1 MLRGDEVDYNN
12 VSRDIILDKQSLR
25 GTSWSCQFSPTIRYS

>member
-12 VSRDIILDKQSLR
+12 VSRDIILAEQSLE
-25 GTSWSCQFSPTIRYS
+25 GTSWSCHFSPTIRYS